1 MLDTPQDLSPLD
13 RFRQAV
19 MADEDAQQM
28 LCSFYDP
35 GAFEHAAIEWATQ
48 RDIPLQR
55 RDLAMVAGADPVGIG
70 LIGPA
75 PQNGTAWPPRA
86 WLPFRFALES
96 GALDWCHFAGLPLTG
111 SFYSDTLRI
120 AQSRPFNRL
129 FRYRMGFD
137 ALLGDTPDDSL
148 LPDGFIFHM
157 SRCGSTLVSQMLAA
171 APANIVV
178 SEAEPL
184 DAILQLPF
192 FYGIAPEHHVAAV
205 RAMLLA
211 LGRNRSGSSRRFFVK
226 VDSWHALFLPLF
238 RQAFPDTPWI
248 FLYRDPVEV
257 LVSQKRMRG
266 QQAVPG
272 VLPPQLFGIAPDE
285 QNLPDDDYAA
295 RILARTCEA
304 ALDNWDAEGGML
316 VNYHE
321 LPDALY
327 TRILPHF
334 GVTLEEGERALM
346 DAASR
351 RDAKATHMAF
361 MPDSATKRDEA
372 DDAIR
377 AAASTHFPTVFA
389 RLEAIRASS
398 PR

>member
-1 MLDTPQDLSPLD
+1 MLDTPQDPSPLD

-19 MADEDAQQM
+19 MADAEAQQM

-35 GAFEHAAIEWATQ
+35 SAFQRAAIEWATQ
-48 RDIPLQR
+48 RGIA
-55 RDLAMVAGADPVGIG
+55 LAPEHLATIGAPDPAGIG

-75 PQNGTAWPPRA
+75 PQNGTAWPPRG
-86 WLPFRFALES
+86 WLPFRFLLEF
-96 GALDWCHFAGLPLTG
+96 GALDWCHFAGAPLTG
-111 SFYSDTLRI
+111 SFYSDSVRSVQL
-120 AQSRPFNRL
+120 RPFNQL
-129 FRYRMGFD
+129 FRYRIGFD
-137 ALLGDTPDDSL
+137 ALLGETPGDSL
-148 LPDGFIFHM
+148 TPDGFIFHM
-157 SRCGSTLVSQMLAA
+157 SRCGSTLVAQMLAA
-171 APANIVV
+171 SPANIVV
-178 SEAEPL
+178 SEPEPL
-184 DAILQLPF
+184 DAIVQLPF

-205 RAMLLA
+205 RAMVLA
-211 LGRNRSGSSRRFFVK
+211 LGRNRSGASRRFFVK

-295 RILARTCEA
+295 RILARTCDA
-304 ALDNWDAEGGML
+304 ALDNWDAGGGML

-321 LPDALY
+321 LPDALH

-334 GVTLEEGERALM
+334 GVTLEPGERALM
-346 DAASR
+346 DAASM
-351 RDAKATHMAF
+351 RDAKAPHTAF
-361 MPDSATKRDEA
+361 IPDSATKRNEA

-377 AAASTHFPTVFA
+377 AAAAKHFPTTYA

>member
-1 MLDTPQDLSPLD
+1 MLDTPQYLPPLD

-35 GAFEHAAIEWATQ
+35 GEFEHAAIEWATQ
-48 RDIPLQR
+48 RGIALQHE
-55 RDLAMVAGADPVGIG
+55 DLATVGGVDPAGIG

-86 WLPFRFALES
+86 WLPFRFLLES

-111 SFYSDTLRI
+111 PFYSDTLRI

-137 ALLGDTPDDSL
+137 ALLAGEPDDSL
-148 LPDGFIFHM
+148 MPDGIIFHM

-171 APANIVV
+171 SPANIVA
-178 SEAEPL
+178 SEPEPL
-184 DAILQLPF
+184 DAIVQLPF

-205 RAMLLA
+205 RAMVLA
-211 LGRNRSGSSRRFFVK
+211 LGRNRSGASRRFFVK

-304 ALDNWDAEGGML
+304 AIDNWDAGGGML

-334 GVTLEEGERALM
+334 GATLDQGERALM
-346 DAASR
+346 DAASK
-351 RDAKATHMAF
+351 RDAKATDTAF
-361 MPDSATKRDEA
+361 TPDSATKRDEA

-377 AAASTHFPTVFA
+377 AAADRHFPTVFA